1 MMSDLTLDQA
11 KAIAAAATTKYYA
24 ASDSYNTG
32 NHSFLYSTMDLDAKI
47 GTTPEQSLKS
57 ITADILFGAAYHDP
71 SLFPGYTATLGVG
84 HATAFVESLPSAMV
98 VNFLYPNGSA
108 ADKAA
113 MVAALDAGQIS
124 KENFTFGLTKLGT
137 TNTAPTIADVTKAA
151 TVAGLSASYPDSGL
165 HVPGVTSAQQDF
177 VVALYDSS
185 FSRAPE
191 NGGLIYWANKLNVE
205 LGYGTDQTTAYAVI
219 SKQMYIDGK
228 GNGEAGTT
236 LGDSAYVNFAYQNIL
251 GRNGDAAGVSYWNDK
266 LATGAVD
273 RGTFVAKFVGDAIN
287 NAGDSDFLQARIAVS
302 KYAAQAHVS
311 GPGAPGIDL
320 HAVIQNVS
328 DAASANAAINAI
340 IAKYGTAASPHTL
353 DAVMAS
359 WTDAPVTASAQD
371 ATVSTAVELTG
382 AASHSAAYDAFG
394 LAA

>member
-1 MMSDLTLDQA
+1 MSALTSDQA
-11 KAIAAAATTKYYA
+11 KTIAAASYDKYI
-24 ASDSYNTG
+24 SPNDDFNLH
-32 NHSFLYSTMDLDAKI
+32 NHSLLFQLMDGLP
-47 GTTPEQSLKS
+47 PEQALKLVLSDLLYDVS
-57 ITADILFGAAYHDP
+57 IQAP
-71 SLFPGYTATLGVG
+71 STFPGYTVTLGQTK
-84 HATAFVESLPSAMV
+84 AAAFVQSLPSSMV

-113 MVAALDAGQIS
+113 MTAALDSGTLS
-124 KENFTFGLTKLGT
+124 KENFTFGILKLAT
-137 TNTAPTIADVTKAA
+137 TNTSPTIADITKAA
-151 TVAGLSASYPDSGL
+151 TVPGLAASYPDSGL

-340 IAKYGTAASPHTL
+340 IAKYGTAASPHAL

-382 AASHSAAYDAFG
+382 AVNHSAAYDAFG

>member
-1 MMSDLTLDQA
+1 MSTLTLDQA
-11 KAIAAAATTKYYA
+11 KVIAVAAYNKYFSPTYYDNVNNNA
-24 ASDSYNTG
+24 G
-32 NHSFLYSTMDLDAKI
+32 VI
-47 GTTPEQSLKS
+47 QSLNAWVDIGYSPENALKKVTSDVLYFAS
-57 ITADILFGAAYHDP
+57 IQNP
-71 SLFPGYTATLGVG
+71 STFPGYVAVLGK
-84 HATAFVESLPSAMV
+84 ATAFVESLPSSMV

-113 MVAALDAGQIS
+113 MVSALDSGAIS

-151 TVAGLSASYPDSGL
+151 TVAGLTDSYPDSGL

-191 NGGLIYWANKLNVE
+191 YNGLVYWANKLNVE

-228 GNGEAGTT
+228 GNGEAGTN
-236 LGDSAYVNFAYQNIL
+236 LGNSDYVNFAYQNIL
-251 GRNGDAAGVSYWNDK
+251 GRGGDAAGVSYWNDK

-273 RGTFVAKFVGDAIN
+273 RGSFVAKFVGDAIN

-311 GPGAPGIDL
+311 GPSAPGIDL

-340 IAKYGTAASPHTL
+340 IAKYGTAAAPHAL
-353 DAVMAS
+353 DAMLTSWADPAPADAS
-359 WTDAPVTASAQD
+359 HTDVGVTAIQ
-371 ATVSTAVELTG
+371 LTG
-382 AASHSAAYDAFG
+382 VADQAQGVF

>member
-1 MMSDLTLDQA
+1 MSNLTLDQA
-11 KAIAAAATTKYYA
+11 KTVAATAYEKYFP
-24 ASDSYNTG
+24 ASYGMNLN
-32 NHSFLYSTMDLDAKI
+32 NHSQLFSAMDAYYSQAGLS
-47 GTTPEQSLKS
+47 PENTLKKL
-57 ITADILFGAAYHDP
+57 TADILYFAAIDNP
-71 SLFPGYTATLGVG
+71 AAFPGYTVVIGPTDAKT
-84 HATAFVESLPSAMV
+84 FVESLPSSMV
-98 VNFLYPNGSA
+98 INFLYPQASA
-108 ADKAA
+108 DTKAA
-113 MVAALDAGQIS
+113 MTTALDTGAIS
-124 KENFTFGLTKLGT
+124 KENFTFGITKLGT
-137 TNTAPTIADVTKAA
+137 TNTAPTLADVTKAA
-151 TVAGLSASYPDSGL
+151 TVAGLPTSYPDSGL
-165 HVPGVTSAQQDF
+165 HVPGVTSSQQDMI
-177 VVALYDSS
+177 VALYDAT

-205 LGYGTDQTTAYAVI
+205 LSYGTDQTTAYSVV

-251 GRNGDAAGVSYWNDK
+251 GRAGDAAGVSYWNDK

-340 IAKYGTAASPHTL
+340 IQKYGTAASPHAL

>member
-11 KAIAAAATTKYYA
+11 KAIAATAYSNFFP
-24 ASDSYNTG
+24 ASYGRNLN
-32 NHSFLYSTMDLDAKI
+32 NHSQLFSSMDAYIQL
-47 GTTPEQSLKS
+47 GYTPENALKEL
-57 ITADILFGAAYHDP
+57 TADILYFVAIQNPAT
-71 SLFPGYTATLGVG
+71 FPGYTATVG
-84 HATAFVESLPSAMV
+84 QPTAFVESLPSSMV
-98 VNFLYPNGSA
+98 INFLYPKASA
-108 ADKAA
+108 DTKAA
-113 MVAALDAGQIS
+113 MATALDTGAIS
-124 KENFTFGLTKLGT
+124 KENFTFGLVKLDT
-137 TNTAPTIADVTKAA
+137 TNTAPSLADVIKSA
-151 TVAGLSASYPDSGL
+151 TVPGLTTSYPDSGL
-165 HVPGVTSAQQDF
+165 HVAGVTSAQQDF

-191 NGGLIYWANKLNVE
+191 YNGLIYWANKLNVE
-205 LGYGTDQTTAYAVI
+205 LSYGTDQTTAFAVI

-228 GNGEAGTT
+228 GNGEAGTS
-236 LGDSAYVNFAYQNIL
+236 LGDGAYVNFAYQNIL
-251 GRNGDAAGVSYWNDK
+251 GRNGDAAGVQYWNDK

>member
-1 MMSDLTLDQA
+1 MSALTLDQA

-32 NHSFLYSTMDLDAKI
+32 NHSFLFSTMDLNAAI
-47 GTTPEQSLKS
+47 GQTPEQNLKTM
-57 ITADILFGAAYHDP
+57 TADIMFFAAYHDP

-84 HATAFVESLPSAMV
+84 QATKFVESLPSSMV

-108 ADKAA
+108 VDKAA

-151 TVAGLSASYPDSGL
+151 TTDGLSASYPDSGL

-191 NGGLIYWANKLNVE
+191 YNGLTYWANKLNVE

-228 GNGEAGTT
+228 GNGEAGTN
-236 LGDSAYVNFAYQNIL
+236 LGNSDYVNFAYQNIL
-251 GRNGDAAGVSYWNDK
+251 GRGGDAAGVSYWNDK
-266 LATGAVD
+266 LASGAVD
-273 RGTFVAKFVGDAIN
+273 RGSFVAKFVGDAIN

-340 IAKYGTAASPHTL
+340 IAKYGTAAAPHTA
-353 DAVMAS
+353 DAVLTSAS
-359 WTDAPVTASAQD
+359 VAAIEV
-371 ATVSTAVELTG
+371 TG
-382 AASHSAAYDAFG
+382 ADAQTHDMFFAS
-394 LAA
+394 